1 MKFLV
6 LSCSH
11 NPESRSRELSRIAFA
26 RLQALG
32 AEAAWLDLRTF
43 SLPMC
48 DGAEAYSHPQVQ
60 TIGAQISAADGLLVA
75 TPVYNFDVNAAAK
88 NLLELTGSSWAGKVV
103 GFLCAAGGQSSY
115 MSVMPFANS
124 LMLDFRC
131 LILPR
136 YVYAPDAETADP
148 NYGEAAI
155 TKRIDELARELIRVT
170 TALNGAA
177 AN

>member
-1 MKFLV
+1 MNFLV

-26 RLQALG
+26 RLQARG

-43 SLPMC
+43 SLPIC
-48 DGAEAYSHPQVQ
+48 DGADAYSDPQVQ
-60 TIGAQISAADGLLVA
+60 EISAQISAADGLLVA

-115 MSVMPFANS
+115 MSVMSFANS

-131 LILPR
+131 FILPR
-136 YVYAPDAETADP
+136 YIYAPNA
-148 NYGEAAI
+148 EAADADFGREAI
-155 TKRIDELARELIRVT
+155 TRRIDELARELIRVT
-170 TALNGAA
+170 TALSAVA
-177 AN
+177 TA